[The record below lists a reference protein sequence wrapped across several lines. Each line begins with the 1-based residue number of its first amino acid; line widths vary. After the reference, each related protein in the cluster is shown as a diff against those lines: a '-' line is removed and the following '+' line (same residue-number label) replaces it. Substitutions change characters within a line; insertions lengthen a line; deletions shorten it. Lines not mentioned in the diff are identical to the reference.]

1 MFGFYH
7 SKPDRLKVW
16 KVSSVFG
23 RKMMQV
29 DVSKLQEQ
37 FQPYQ
42 GKGQK
47 VLKINHSQ
55 SRTNQ

>member
-1 MFGFYH
+1 M
-7 SKPDRLKVW
+7 
-16 KVSSVFG
+16 SSVFG

-47 VLKINHSQ
+47 VLEKLIIGNHRVIS
-55 SRTNQ
+55 NIC